1 MHQRRSEG
9 DAIVICQP
17 GAGGKSDES
26 VGSPVIASVD
36 RRLEFVREIQ
46 RAVSVDEVQ
55 TAYLD
60 SVSEV
65 LRADGI
71 GIYRFTRAGVPAEA
85 SSNLGENFMRAY
97 EIEGRFDD
105 PVLDAVTENVLPAD
119 SHNMVREERWLDSA
133 ARSVLLRENLEFSL
147 QAPILRDGEVGGTI
161 NFARGSDLE
170 GFSLADLTTARFVS
184 EHLGLALERARRFE
198 VAGDRAALLGGALDH
213 LSQMVV
219 VAESS
224 TGERA
229 FSTRNLEAR
238 YPRTAHDLIDSVIAD
253 FAAEG
258 RRAMTVN
265 VRDEASGER
274 FIIKCS
280 LAPSS
285 DAIVAVVFEAA
296 AEEDRKLPSWEVLS
310 PREQE
315 IAQYVSEGMTTREIS
330 ETAFVS
336 QNTVKQHIKRIF
348 AKTGVHSRAELVQMI
363 WASRGRS

>member
-1 MHQRRSEG
+1 M
-9 DAIVICQP
+9 
-17 GAGGKSDES
+17 
-26 VGSPVIASVD
+26 
-36 RRLEFVREIQ
+36 
-46 RAVSVDEVQ
+46 
-55 TAYLD
+55 
-60 SVSEV
+60 
-65 LRADGI
+65 
-71 GIYRFTRAGVPAEA
+71 
-85 SSNLGENFMRAY
+85 
-97 EIEGRFDD
+97 
-105 PVLDAVTENVLPAD
+105 LPAD

-133 ARSVLLRENLEFSL
+133 ARGVLQRENLQYSL
-147 QAPILRDGEVGGTI
+147 QAPLLHDGEVAGTI
-161 NFARGSDLE
+161 NFARSSDLE

-219 VAESS
+219 VAEAS

-229 FSTRNLEAR
+229 FSTRNLETR
-238 YPRTAHDLIDSVIAD
+238 YPETAHDLIDSVIAD
-253 FAAEG
+253 FAAEA

-296 AEEDRKLPSWEVLS
+296 EEDDRKLPSWEVLS

-315 IAQYVSEGMTTREIS
+315 R
-330 ETAFVS
+330 
-336 QNTVKQHIKRIF
+336 
-348 AKTGVHSRAELVQMI
+348 SRSTSAR
-363 WASRGRS
+363 A